1 MSACERDEEGSKQG
15 DGVYHLPP
23 PLPPQV
29 SHHPPVTALHAE
41 SDKWVFWEE
50 YRLDIKF
57 RGQWVKV
64 LPTGLVHFMTKDDG
78 YHYSWN
84 KPHTTV
90 HNVLFGTLWADHVS
104 VM

>member
-1 MSACERDEEGSKQG
+1 M
-15 DGVYHLPP
+15 YHLPP